1 MVEFDDRVI
10 QPLINI
16 CRINGDK
23 MIPVISVNN
32 SEIEGLASL
41 SMSAF
46 ILRLVCTAE
55 WDGFQDRNIRILPS
69 RIHEDP
75 I

>member
-1 MVEFDDRVI
+1 MVEYVGWGVW
-10 QPLINI
+10 PLISI
-16 CRINGDK
+16 CRINGVK
-23 MIPVISVNN
+23 MIPVIFVNN

-55 WDGFQDRNIRILPS
+55 WDGFQNRNISILPS
-69 RIHEDP
+69 RIHEDS
-75 I
+75 